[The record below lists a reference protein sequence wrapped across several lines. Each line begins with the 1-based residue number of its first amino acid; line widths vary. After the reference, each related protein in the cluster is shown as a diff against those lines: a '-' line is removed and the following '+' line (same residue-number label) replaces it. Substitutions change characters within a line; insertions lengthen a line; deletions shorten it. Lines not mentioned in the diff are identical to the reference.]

1 MHQYRSKRHYRQ
13 RGQLLIVAALAM
25 AALIGL
31 VAMTIDVG
39 MLFENRRHF
48 QNSADAMALAGADE
62 LPDNPGLA
70 IQKAKSWGTNNGV
83 SSSQIKDLEVR
94 TTSYPNDTIYIQ
106 LEGQFNWIFARVL
119 GKTSANVGAE
129 AAARIGTMSGGNN
142 MMPWALLQSD
152 ADCLDAQG
160 HAKFGASCAVKIG
173 AQSSIANGWR
183 GALD

>member
-25 AALIGL
+25 AALVAM

-83 SSSQIKDLEVR
+83 SSSQIEDLEVR
-94 TTSYPNDTIYIQ
+94 TTSYPNDTLYVQ
-106 LEGQFNWIFARVL
+106 LRGSSTGSSPASWVRQAPM
-119 GKTSANVGAE
+119 SAQKRPPASALCPG
-129 AAARIGTMSGGNN
+129 GTT
-142 MMPWALLQSD
+142 
-152 ADCLDAQG
+152 
-160 HAKFGASCAVKIG
+160 
-173 AQSSIANGWR
+173 
-183 GALD
+183 